1 MKVLVACE
9 LSGTVTDA
17 FIERGHDA
25 WSCDIESC
33 EGKNPNKH
41 IKGDVIKILDSQDW
55 DLMIAF
61 PPCTYLS
68 YVGLRHWNKPGRREK
83 RELAM
88 DFFMKLYNCKI
99 PKICIENPLGLPN
112 KVFRKPDQII
122 HPYYF
127 GDSFKKRT
135 CLWLK
140 GLPKLVYFHET
151 DMLDEKTAVAKPEP
165 LYYLATTGKPINYI
179 EGIKGFSK
187 KDRQKARSKFW
198 PGISNAMA
206 EQWGNL

>member
-17 FIERGHDA
+17 FINKGHDA
-25 WSCDIESC
+25 WSCDIEPC
-33 EGKNPNKH
+33 EGQNPNKH
-41 IKGDVIKILDSQDW
+41 LQGNVMDFITKEKW

-68 YVGLRHWNKPGRREK
+68 YIGLRHWNNPGRKEK
-83 RELAM
+83 REAAM
-88 DFFMKLYNCKI
+88 EFFMKLYNCSI
-99 PKICIENPLGLPN
+99 PKIALENPLGYPN
-112 KVFRKPDQII
+112 KMFRKPDQII

-127 GDSFKKRT
+127 GDPFKKRT

-140 GLPKLVYFHET
+140 ELPKLVYMHES
-151 DMLDEKTAVAKPEP
+151 DMLNKRTSVPKPEP
-165 LYYLATTGKPINYI
+165 LYYLATTGKAINYI
-179 EGIKGFSK
+179 EGIKGMSK
-187 KDRQKARSKFW
+187 KERQKARSKFW
-198 PGISNAMA
+198 PGIADAMA